1 MMKKFTLLLAF
12 SMLFSLGMMAQNLIE
27 NAGFED
33 WTGDVL
39 DSWVVDGDAIT
50 VTQNTTEVH
59 EGSSSCHVLFTS
71 DANQNLKSNTFAVAA
86 GEPIAVSVYVF
97 DNDAAGRARLSILF
111 EGGDNY
117 YGNEYSEDMDSW
129 QLLSYTGLVPDGA
142 TQATFQVRFY
152 DVAAN
157 WDGNCEI
164 IVDESSFIIDDEI
177 KPEPTNYP
185 TEFAAAVNGV
195 AASITWVD
203 AVGDQLPS
211 KYLVLAS
218 SSDDFSLPVDGTEVA
233 DDTDIS
239 DGSAALN
246 ISFGNQA
253 VSFAGLTAG
262 ETYYFTIYPYTN
274 SGADIDFKTDGTAP
288 TAQLTMPNI
297 TLISSIDFEDDTFG
311 DWTPISVIGDLDWYV
326 MEYNTA
332 KFAVMSGY
340 DGAPLDNEDWIISP
354 AFNTSIYDDVEFS
367 FDNAMSYSGPDL
379 QVFLSQDY
387 DGSSDPNGFT
397 WVELTEEFTFSGGS
411 FEWISSGSLNLDIYS
426 HQTLYL
432 AFKYT
437 STTDGAAKWE
447 VDNLLVTGVPAS
459 GVNDMQNNTIHV
471 YPNPSNG
478 IYQIE
483 NLQQQSLE
491 IAVYNLLGEQVT
503 ETFKTS
509 SHYTLDISDLENGVY
524 FLQIISNN
532 QRKTISLIKK

>member
-253 VSFAGLTAG
+253 ASFAGLTAG

-288 TAQLTMPNI
+288 TAQLTMPDI